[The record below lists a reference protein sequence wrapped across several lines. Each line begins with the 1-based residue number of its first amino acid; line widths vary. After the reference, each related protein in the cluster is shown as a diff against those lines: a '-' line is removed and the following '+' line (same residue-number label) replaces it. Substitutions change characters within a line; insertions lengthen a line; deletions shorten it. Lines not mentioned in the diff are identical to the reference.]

1 VQGLSGAA
9 RWRQQPAGQLAW
21 CWLGEVPYAE
31 ATCLQE
37 RLRDA
42 RLLRGSSDLLLFL
55 EHPPTYTLGRRAKPD
70 DLPLPPDHYQRLG
83 ISIYETNRGGRIT
96 YHGPGQL
103 VGYGIFAVR
112 DIVAY
117 VRALEQALI
126 VVLGRW
132 GIFARNRPQ
141 DGPTYT
147 GVWVG
152 ERKIASIG
160 VHVRQGVTIHGFALN
175 VDVDLEPFRW
185 IVPCGIPD
193 VEMTSVQRELE
204 EPLDPQLRLDLAQA
218 IAQELSQGA
227 PLLKVEPNELPVPL
241 PVGVGR

>member
-1 VQGLSGAA
+1 M
-9 RWRQQPAGQLAW
+9 
-21 CWLGEVPYAE
+21 
-31 ATCLQE
+31 
-37 RLRDA
+37 
-42 RLLRGSSDLLLFL
+42 
-55 EHPPTYTLGRRAKPD
+55 
-70 DLPLPPDHYQRLG
+70 
-83 ISIYETNRGGRIT
+83 
-96 YHGPGQL
+96 
-103 VGYGIFAVR
+103 
-112 DIVAY
+112 
-117 VRALEQALI
+117 
-126 VVLGRW
+126 
-132 GIFARNRPQ
+132 
-141 DGPTYT
+141 YT

-152 ERKIASIG
+152 DRKIASIG